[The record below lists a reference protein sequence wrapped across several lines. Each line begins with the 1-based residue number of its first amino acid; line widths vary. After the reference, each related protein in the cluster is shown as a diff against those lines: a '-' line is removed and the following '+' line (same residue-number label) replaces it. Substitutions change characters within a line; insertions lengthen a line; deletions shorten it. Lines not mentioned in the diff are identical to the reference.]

1 MMFDRRNFTSSS
13 SRRRGSTPAS
23 SSSRRRGSMP
33 FVFAL
38 VAFLLSACTSY
49 YEEFEDEY
57 GYGKSSKGYELNGTT
72 LTDLRDEHTYN
83 VAKVGNLYWMLDN
96 VAYKFY
102 RNHDEEDKADCPRP
116 SETTCK
122 NTGFLYPG
130 TKLDYVCPNGW
141 RLPSYEEW
149 EEFSNSSA
157 FLNYTLDNDVYKGY
171 MSGDRSLNK
180 DGEAAYFWTNEA
192 DGSHYR
198 KCLSITPERGSFQI
212 AGPCHEQ
219 WKLAVR
225 CVLEVNGGSSQSGDS
240 GNDEPVDYH
249 YLLNQYNCSVS
260 DGVKVLYPEGGES
273 FKVGETIPVIYGSD
287 VKGSGYRFVFKTS
300 EDDAGV
306 DLLEES
312 AGEENPNGQSCYV
325 QEVKLSADIVGDA
338 STGIIRV
345 VPYENSSK
353 GANSGAFKISNNGSS
368 SPSSDSENEGRTV
381 KLEDSRDG
389 QEYKAVII
397 GGRAWMVENLRY
409 EASPSY
415 CLGSDDCDVGMLYT
429 WDVAMQACPDGW
441 HLPSIEEWKSFFIA
455 EAGRE
460 QAERMRDNAPFGNA
474 CTLTGSDVSA
484 ANISVSVKPSA
495 YTDTERCKSS
505 SNYKDCGEFFVKV
518 ENNDAIGYTDLEL
531 HFYIALP
538 GNEVSEMPES
548 NIISSYSPSGE
559 TLSAPQVTFGQYTED
574 NTGRPYLPIFI
585 NGMLPPSG
593 GKIIFQ
599 LLWHNT
605 TFNRLQ
611 GGWSLVEHAG
621 DDYIAPFNG
630 IDLTVAPH
638 STGNETDETYYTVDP
653 YIPVYM
659 YEQLV
664 SGIPPEGSEVG
675 QTATRDCVP
684 VSDSYGLYY
693 WTSDEVD
700 SEEAYHLYVSAD
712 SGIEDDYPLSSK
724 GDAAMLV
731 RCVKD

>member
-1 MMFDRRNFTSSS
+1 MNLRILSL
-13 SRRRGSTPAS
+13 PL
-23 SSSRRRGSMP
+23 
-33 FVFAL
+33 FAAL
-38 VAFLLSACTSY
+38 FLTACTDY
-49 YEEFEDEY
+49 YPVYIEEY
-57 GYGKSSKGYELNGTT
+57 GYGKSSKGVEFDGST
-72 LTDLRDEHTYN
+72 LKDLRDSHSYD
-83 VAKVGNLYWMLDN
+83 VAKVGNIYWMMDN
-96 VAYKFY
+96 LAYEFY
-102 RNHDEEDKADCPRP
+102 VEHDDGDGKTECPREHR
-116 SETTCK
+116 ETCREY
-122 NTGFLYPG
+122 GFLYSG
-130 TKLDYVCPNGW
+130 ERLEYACPKGW
-141 RLPSYEEW
+141 RLPSAEEW
-149 EEFSNSSA
+149 EEYYNSSA
-157 FLNYTLDNDVYKGY
+157 YQSRTYKKDSYMGY
-171 MSGDRSLNK
+171 ISGDGSLNE
-180 DGEAAYFWTNEA
+180 DGKSAYFWTNDNTGNDA
-192 DGSHYR
+192 YR
-198 KCLSITPERGSFQI
+198 KCISFTPESNSFFSG
-212 AGPCHEQ
+212 ANCHEQ
-219 WKLAVR
+219 WKLSVR
-225 CVLEVNGGSSQSGDS
+225 CVQEVNGGSSQSGDS

-249 YLLNQYNCSVS
+249 YLLDQYNCSVS

-273 FKVGETIPVIYGSD
+273 FKLGETIPVIYGSD

-312 AGEENPNGQSCYV
+312 AGEENPNGRSCYV
-325 QEVKLSADIVGDA
+325 QEVKLSAGLVGE
-338 STGIIRV
+338 TTKGFIRV
-345 VPYENSSK
+345 IPYENTKK

-389 QEYKAVII
+389 QEYKAMVI
-397 GGRAWMVENLRY
+397 GDKTWMVENLRY
-409 EASPSY
+409 WTSPGFCFSDLDNTGY
-415 CLGSDDCDVGMLYT
+415 CESGILYT

-460 QAERMRDNAPFGNA
+460 QAEWMRENSIYGNA
-474 CTLTGSDVSA
+474 CTLTGNNASA

-559 TLSAPQVTFGQYTED
+559 TLSAPQVAFGQYTED

-621 DDYIAPFNG
+621 DEYVSQFDG
-630 IDLTVAPH
+630 IDLTVAPQ
-638 STGNETDETYYTVDP
+638 STGNELDDTYYTVDP

-664 SGIPPEGSEVG
+664 SGFPPDGSEVG
-675 QTATRDCVP
+675 QSATRSCVR

-700 SEEAYHLYVSAD
+700 SEEAYHLYVSGD
-712 SGIEDDYPLSSK
+712 SGIEDEYPLSSK
-724 GDAAMLV
+724 ADAAMLV
-731 RCVKD
+731 RCVQD

>member
-1 MMFDRRNFTSSS
+1 MMFDIRKNVIASVAAI
-13 SRRRGSTPAS
+13 GSIAILLTACTDYYEQFS
-23 SSSRRRGSMP
+23 NEYAFGKAKDR
-33 FVFAL
+33 FVF
-38 VAFLLSACTSY
+38 
-49 YEEFEDEY
+49 D
-57 GYGKSSKGYELNGTT
+57 GQT
-72 LTDLRDEHTYN
+72 LTDLRNDQTYE
-83 VAKVGNLYWMLDN
+83 VVKVGNLYWMNRNLGFQ
-96 VAYKFY
+96 FY
-102 RNHDEEDKADCPRP
+102 HSHFDDSKTSCHRP
-116 SETTCK
+116 SEETCEQI
-122 NTGFLYPG
+122 GFLYPG
-130 TKLDYVCPNGW
+130 TRLDDLCIDGW
-141 RLPSYEEW
+141 RLPSAEEW
-149 EEFSNSSA
+149 EEYYNSSA
-157 FLNYTLDNDVYKGY
+157 FTYGKDSYRGY
-171 MSGDRSLNK
+171 ESGDGSLNE
-180 DGEAAYFWTNEA
+180 DGKSAYFWTN
-192 DGSHYR
+192 DNTGNDHYL
-198 KCLSITPERGSFQI
+198 KCISFAPESNSFFSG
-212 AGPCHEQ
+212 ATCPDQ
-219 WKLAVR
+219 WKMTVR
-225 CVLEVNGGSSQSGDS
+225 CVKEVNGGSSQSGDS

-249 YLLNQYNCSVS
+249 YLLDKYNCSVS

-312 AGEENPNGQSCYV
+312 AGEKNPNGQSCYV
-325 QEVKLSADIVGDA
+325 QEVKLSANLVGEA
-338 STGIIRV
+338 SSGIIRV
-345 VPYENSSK
+345 VPYEKTNK
-353 GANSGAFKISNNGSS
+353 GANSGKFKVINNGSS
-368 SPSSDSENEGRTV
+368 SQSSDSGDEGSTV
-381 KLEDSRDG
+381 WLQDSRDG
-389 QEYKAVII
+389 LEYKAMVI
-397 GGRAWMVENLRY
+397 GDKTWMVENLRY
-409 EASPSY
+409 WTSPGFCFSDLDNTGY
-415 CLGSDDCDVGMLYT
+415 CESGILYT

-441 HLPSIEEWKSFFIA
+441 HLPSIEDWKSFFITD
-455 EAGRE
+455 AGRE

-474 CTLTGSDVSA
+474 CTLTGNNASA

-495 YTDTERCKSS
+495 YQDTERCKSS

-548 NIISSYSPSGE
+548 YITHVSSPLDE
-559 TLSAPQVTFGQYTED
+559 TLPAPQIAFGQYTED

-585 NGMLPPSG
+585 NGMLAPSG

-621 DDYIAPFNG
+621 DEYVSQFDG

-638 STGNETDETYYTVDP
+638 STGDELDDTYYTVDP

-664 SGIPPEGSEVG
+664 SGIPPDGSEVG
-675 QTATRDCVP
+675 QSATRSCVP

-712 SGIEDDYPLSSK
+712 SGIEDEYPLSSK
-724 GDAAMLV
+724 ADAAMLV

>member
-1 MMFDRRNFTSSS
+1 ML
-13 SRRRGSTPAS
+13 
-23 SSSRRRGSMP
+23 

-57 GYGKSSKGYELNGTT
+57 GYGKSSKGYEFNGTT
-72 LTDLRDEHTYN
+72 LTDLRDEHAYN

-116 SETTCK
+116 SERTCVE
-122 NTGFLYPG
+122 TGFLYPG

-149 EEFSNSSA
+149 EEFYNSSA
-157 FLNYTLDNDVYKGY
+157 FRNYSLDNDVYKGY

-180 DGEAAYFWTNEA
+180 DGEAAYFWTNDEE
-192 DGSHYR
+192 DGNHYR
-198 KCLSITPERGSFQI
+198 KCVSFTPESGSFQI

-225 CVLEVNGGSSQSGDS
+225 CVKEINGGSSQSGDS

-249 YLLNQYNCSVS
+249 YLLEQYNCSVS
-260 DGVKVLYPEGGES
+260 DGVKVLYPEGGEL

-325 QEVKLSADIVGDA
+325 QEVKLSADLVGEA

-368 SPSSDSENEGRTV
+368 SQSSDSGDEGSTV
-381 KLEDSRDG
+381 WLQDSRDG
-389 QEYKAVII
+389 LEYKAMVI
-397 GGRAWMVENLRY
+397 GDKTWMVENLRY
-409 EASPSY
+409 WTSPGFCFSDLDNTGY
-415 CLGSDDCDVGMLYT
+415 CESGILYT

-441 HLPSIEEWKSFFIA
+441 HLPSIEEWKSFFITD
-455 EAGRE
+455 AGRE

-474 CTLTGSDVSA
+474 CTLTGSNSSA

-495 YTDTERCKSS
+495 HYDETRCSAN
-505 SNYKDCGEFFVKV
+505 SNYKDCGEFFIKV
-518 ENNDAIGYTDLEL
+518 VNNDAVDYTDLEL
-531 HFYIALP
+531 RFYIAAP
-538 GNEVSEMPES
+538 GNEVSELPES
-548 NIISSYSPSGE
+548 YSSLVFNEGGF
-559 TLSAPQVTFGQYTED
+559 AFGNPQIAFGQYTED
-574 NTGRPYLPIFI
+574 NTGRPYLPIYI
-585 NGMLPPSG
+585 NGTLPSSG
-593 GKIIFQ
+593 GKIVFQ

-630 IDLTVAPH
+630 IDLTVAPQ
-638 STGNETDETYYTVDP
+638 STGNETDETYYTEDP

-659 YEQLV
+659 NEQLV
-664 SGIPPEGSEVG
+664 SGIPPEGSSSG
-675 QTATRDCVP
+675 QSATRSCVP
-684 VSDSYGLYY
+684 VSDDGLYY
-693 WTSDEVD
+693 WTSDEVN

-712 SGIEDDYPLSSK
+712 SGIEDEYPLSSK

>member
-1 MMFDRRNFTSSS
+1 MMFDKRKNVIASVATI
-13 SRRRGSTPAS
+13 GSIT
-23 SSSRRRGSMP
+23 
-33 FVFAL
+33 
-38 VAFLLSACTSY
+38 LLLTACTSY
-49 YEEFEDEY
+49 YDEFEDSY
-57 GYGKSSKGYELNGTT
+57 GYGKSSKGYEFAENTV
-72 LTDLRDEHTYN
+72 TDLRDRHAYSF
-83 VAKVGNLYWMLDN
+83 AQVGNLRWMMNNL
-96 VAYKFY
+96 AYKFY
-102 RNHDEEDKADCPRP
+102 RNYDEEDKADCPRP

-141 RLPSYEEW
+141 RLPTTDEW
-149 EEFSNSSA
+149 ETYYNSSA
-157 FLNYTLDNDVYKGY
+157 FKNATNEREVFKGY
-171 MSGDRSLNK
+171 LNENRSLNE
-180 DGEAAYFWTNEA
+180 DGNWAYFWTGEEP
-192 DGSHYR
+192 DGAGNRPCIAFSPDYGTFR
-198 KCLSITPERGSFQI
+198 P
-212 AGPCHEQ
+212 AGPCNEQ

-225 CVLEVNGGSSQSGDS
+225 CVLEGGGSDESHSGSEQGVEEELD
-240 GNDEPVDYH
+240 
-249 YLLNQYNCSVS
+249 CSVT
-260 DGVKVLYPEGGES
+260 DGVKVVSPKGGES
-273 FKVGETIPVIYGSD
+273 FKVGETITVIYGSD
-287 VKGSGYRFVFKTS
+287 VQGSGFRFVFKTS
-300 EDDAGV
+300 EDDMGV
-306 DLLEES
+306 DLFDKSE
-312 AGEENPNGQSCYV
+312 GVENPNGQWCYTQDV
-325 QEVKLSADIVGDA
+325 TLSADIVGDA

-409 EASPSY
+409 LATPSY
-415 CLGSDDCDVGMLYT
+415 CLTFDMDNPLGCEGGWLYT

-460 QAERMRDNAPFGNA
+460 QAEWMRENSIYGNA
-474 CTLTGSDVSA
+474 CTLTGNNASA

-630 IDLTVAPH
+630 IDLTVAPQ
-638 STGNETDETYYTVDP
+638 STGNETVETYYTVDP

-675 QTATRDCVP
+675 QSATRDCVP

-731 RCVKD
+731 RCVRD